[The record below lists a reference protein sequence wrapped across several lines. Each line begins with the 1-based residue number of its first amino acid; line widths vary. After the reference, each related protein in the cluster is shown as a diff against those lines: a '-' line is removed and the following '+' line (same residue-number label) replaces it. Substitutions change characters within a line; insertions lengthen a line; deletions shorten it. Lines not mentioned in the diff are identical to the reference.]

1 MSKEL
6 VEVLVAAGLEPA
18 LAHLVARMGEETAVA
33 TAASIIDLIALVM
46 PQDAE
51 GMNAKRDLALQAVYR
66 VHVRLMGELSV
77 KAAEGCWASPE
88 TLAQVRQAA
97 G

>member
-1 MSKEL
+1 MRDKL
-6 VEVLVAAGLEPA
+6 IEVLVAAGIEPG

-66 VHVRLMGELSV
+66 VHVRLMDELSD
-77 KAAEGCWASPE
+77 KAAEGCWAAVE